1 MKKLLL
7 PILLALAI
15 TPIASVSA
23 SPVLD
28 KVADQTNQ
36 YVALIEP
43 CFQSFEKFG
52 SPAWGQAACR
62 QFRLTPATDILVFI
76 EQAQVTLLQ
85 HHDALVSKQADSQQ
99 IQQVEQSIGLIFNS
113 LDQLATMFTQI
124 EAQRR

>member
-15 TPIASVSA
+15 TPMANVSA

-28 KVADQTNQ
+28 KVAGQTNQ
-36 YVALIEP
+36 YIALVEP
-43 CFQSFEKFG
+43 CFRSFEKFG

-62 QFRLTPATDILVFI
+62 QLRLTPATDILVFI
-76 EQAQVTLLQ
+76 EQAQVTLVQ
-85 HHDALVSKQADSQQ
+85 HYDALVSKQTDQQQ
-99 IQQVEQSIGLIFNS
+99 IQQVEQSIRLIFNS
-113 LDQLATMFTQI
+113 LDRLATMFTQI